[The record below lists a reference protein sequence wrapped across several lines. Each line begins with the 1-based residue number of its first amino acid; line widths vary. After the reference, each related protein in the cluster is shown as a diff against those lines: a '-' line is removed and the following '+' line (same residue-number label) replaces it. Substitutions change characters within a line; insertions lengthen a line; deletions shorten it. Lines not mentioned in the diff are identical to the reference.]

1 MSEKDQEIAALT
13 VQSKNHAEQV
23 VSLNERIF
31 KLEAVVEKSTENE
44 LTASAASAKA
54 SALATDLSKSNDEIA
69 LMATKHMEL
78 SAMKVAAEE
87 EIVSLKGQLST
98 LQMSSTESTT
108 TLQAQLT
115 NAQDKLIALTAS
127 SEATKS
133 DLDRQIVDLQAQL
146 MNSVHEVANLT
157 NKYNEM
163 MVAKAAVDSLAAQ
176 AFSDKTAADASINQ
190 IRDTQSK
197 KDREEIEDLRQQLAA
212 TRTDSSDDIAR
223 LTKQHNEL
231 VTSSAAAKSVG
242 DKVISM
248 LKQQLVDLQ
257 ASSEISIADLQAQ
270 NHKYN
275 GELVALTASSEAT
288 KLALDSKIVD
298 LHAQLTALQTSSS
311 QSISDLQAQL
321 SKMNHEASVLTQKN
335 DDLTSAK
342 AAVDERIV
350 LLQEAKNAADDHVK
364 TLEAQAQEVDLL
376 KEKNKQQMGIISA
389 HEQEIHRLS
398 SVLNAHKTDRNDAM
412 QSIAIVVN
420 SDGSTKH
427 TSASR
432 DSVEATSVEPT
443 KQTQQPTK
451 SQPQQRPTLN
461 RRESS
466 ASSLSFAISSVGDSL
481 GDIENDDHR
490 SDTDSF
496 HGFVNR
502 SREGSIS
509 LAQPSSVCVSMVS
522 GSRIE
527 THGTLSYSSR
537 QSANSGLGLI
547 QYRGNGRNR

>member
-1 MSEKDQEIAALT
+1 MSEKDQEIAAH
-13 VQSKNHAEQV
+13 KRNHAEEV
-23 VSLNERIF
+23 VSFNERIS
-31 KLEAVVEKSTENE
+31 KLEAVVEKRTENE
-44 LTASAASAKA
+44 LKATTASAKA
-54 SALATDLSKSNDEIA
+54 SALATELSKSNDEIA
-69 LMATKHMEL
+69 LMAMKHMEL

-87 EIVSLKGQLST
+87 EIVSLKSQLSS
-98 LQMSSTESTT
+98 LQMSSSESITE
-108 TLQAQLT
+108 LQIQLA
-115 NAQDKLIALTAS
+115 NAQDELVALAAS
-127 SEATKS
+127 REATKS
-133 DLDRQIVDLQAQL
+133 DLDRQIVDLHAQL
-146 MNSVHEVANLT
+146 MNSVHEVTNLT
-157 NKYNEM
+157 NKNNEI

-176 AFSDKTAADASINQ
+176 AISDKSAADASINQ
-190 IRDTQSK
+190 IRDAQSK
-197 KDREEIEDLRQQLAA
+197 KDREEIEVLRQQLAA
-212 TRTDSSDDIAR
+212 TRTDSNDDIAR

-231 VTSSAAAKSVG
+231 MTSSAAAKSVG

-257 ASSEISIADLQAQ
+257 ASSEISIADLQEQ

-311 QSISDLQAQL
+311 QSISDQQAQL
-321 SKMNHEASVLTQKN
+321 SKMNQEASVLTQKN

-342 AAVDERIV
+342 TAVDERIV
-350 LLQEAKNAADDHVK
+350 LLQEAKNAADFHVK

-376 KEKNKQQMGIISA
+376 TEKNKEQMGIISA
-389 HEQEIHRLS
+389 HEQEIHRLT
-398 SVLNAHKTDRNDAM
+398 SVLNAQKTDRNDAL
-412 QSIAIVVN
+412 QSTAVVVN
-420 SDGSTKH
+420 SGGSTKH
-427 TSASR
+427 TSPSR
-432 DSVEATSVEPT
+432 DSVEATSVKPT
-443 KQTQQPTK
+443 KQTQQPSK

-466 ASSLSFAISSVGDSL
+466 ASSLSLAISSVGDSL
-481 GDIENDDHR
+481 DDADNDDHR